1 MVSERMG
8 GAEHTKLDDEFTK
21 LEQQTDTYIE
31 MQVNILSTYSILE
44 RYTVSPVLPYIA
56 CI

>member
-1 MVSERMG
+1 MVSERMA

-31 MQVNILSTYSILE
+31 MQVNILTTLF
-44 RYTVSPVLPYIA
+44 
-56 CI
+56 